1 MANDFP
7 QPKINSF
14 VAKPQLKFYWFKQ
27 ILTST
32 KVVLTGNHP
41 YTCLS
46 STWHTGKIPVTY
58 SNIVTSRPQFNNKYF
73 PFCAHAII
81 SDGTM
86 LNRPTS
92 VYQMSALLSE

>member
-46 STWHTGKIPVTY
+46 STVH
-58 SNIVTSRPQFNNKYF
+58 
-73 PFCAHAII
+73 
-81 SDGTM
+81 GTQ
-86 LNRPTS
+86 
-92 VYQMSALLSE
+92 VKFQ